1 MLVLETR
8 SARAAF
14 VPPDLGRRLSGLSR
28 RLRCELDSP
37 FTGFVL
43 RGGHRSDD
51 AVTELTAL
59 AAQRFPTTIAT
70 YEGLQLEI

>member
-1 MLVLETR
+1 
-8 SARAAF
+8 
-14 VPPDLGRRLSGLSR
+14 LSR